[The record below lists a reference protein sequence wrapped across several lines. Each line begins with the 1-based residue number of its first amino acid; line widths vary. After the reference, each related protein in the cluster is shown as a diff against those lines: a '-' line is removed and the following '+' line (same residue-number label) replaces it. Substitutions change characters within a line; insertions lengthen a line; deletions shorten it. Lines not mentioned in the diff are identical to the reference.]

1 MNKIHYPKYH
11 QVLTINQDGKYEYIS
26 TGATISDEL
35 YISLPTILGQ
45 YDTTDPTIRKY
56 LTEKAQFETDYF
68 YSDGKLFIKE
78 SFLKTYWKHKNIDK
92 ETFHPYRKT
101 RIKGAKL
108 PYTLPSRL
116 LSKEDKEKFF
126 TKTSNII
133 VRNNDKQLLLSEL
146 KSQNWDFFITIHTRK
161 LMTED
166 EWSYTLMKFIDLLS
180 NHTNNKSLRLAYST
194 EYSIKESGD
203 SRVSK
208 YQSQHR
214 HCHMFLNMDSEHIKL
229 ETIKI
234 FFLRAMN
241 RKKFHRLEYHL
252 AMYDKSLWGANY
264 ILKEYNINKNSFSL
278 CVPIQGEQE
287 RS

>member
-11 QVLTINQDGKYEYIS
+11 QVLTINLDGKYEYIS
-26 TGATISDEL
+26 TGATISNEL

-56 LTEKAQFETDYF
+56 LNEKAQFETDYF

-78 SFLKTYWKHKNIDK
+78 SFLKTYWKHKSNNK

-108 PYTLPSRL
+108 PYNLPSRL
-116 LSKEDKEKFF
+116 LSDEEKDKFF
-126 TKTSNII
+126 KNSSNLI
-133 VRNNDKQLLLSEL
+133 VKNRDKQLLISEL

-194 EYSIKESGD
+194 EYSIKEFVGL
-203 SRVSK
+203 RLSK
-208 YQSQHR
+208 YESQHR
-214 HCHMFLNMDSEHIKL
+214 HCHMFLNMVSEHIKL
-229 ETIKI
+229 ETIKV
-234 FFLRAMN
+234 FFLMAMN
-241 RKKFHRLEYHL
+241 RKKFYRAEYHL
-252 AMYDKSLWGANY
+252 EMYNRSLWGENY
-264 ILKEYNINKNSFSL
+264 ILKEYDINKNSFSL
-278 CVPIQGEQE
+278 IVPIQSNQE